1 MFIIPTYFQVTQN
14 VSTAK
19 AGAFLIP
26 SIAGNTVGGL
36 VTGAWIKKYIHFFL
50 PVLARLSK
58 RFLITNIIGIDM
70 RNTKCQ

>member
-19 AGAFLIP
+19 AGAFLVP

-36 VTGAWIKKYIHFFL
+36 VTGAWIKKYIHFLFSA
-50 PVLARLSK
+50 LARLFERS
-58 RFLITNIIGIDM
+58 TD
-70 RNTKCQ
+70 C